1 MKTQK
6 STSVLDSDSES
17 ENIPLAAYINE
28 KKQNR
33 DHRDPPLRELSLQ
46 DITEDAD
53 LLDGLPQLQN
63 QQWNWSN
70 KQYKEPSTDFTGKL
84 EEAPP
89 DGLLKTPLQFFKL
102 MVTDHMISTISEQTN
117 LYAMQKEGI
126 QLSTTQKE
134 IEIMI
139 GVYLRMGLVQMPRV
153 RVYWETDSRFPP
165 IADAISRNRF
175 EKIATMI
182 HFINNMSVTD
192 DQKKDKLWKVRPW
205 IEQLRNRFLEIP
217 PEENHAVDEIMVSFK
232 GKV

>member
-1 MKTQK
+1 
-6 STSVLDSDSES
+6 
-17 ENIPLAAYINE
+17 
-28 KKQNR
+28 
-33 DHRDPPLRELSLQ
+33 
-46 DITEDAD
+46 
-53 LLDGLPQLQN
+53 
-63 QQWNWSN
+63 
-70 KQYKEPSTDFTGKL
+70 
-84 EEAPP
+84 
-89 DGLLKTPLQFFKL
+89 
-102 MVTDHMISTISEQTN
+102 
-117 LYAMQKEGI
+117 
-126 QLSTTQKE
+126 
-134 IEIMI
+134 MI